1 MISTVLFKGFL
12 VCALISLAVVMGR
25 LLEDVYE
32 RLPAGSEEK
41 GYVAWG
47 IISEAVLIILI
58 ALKLIKG

>member
-1 MISTVLFKGFL
+1 MMSAVLTKCFL

-25 LLEDVYE
+25 LFEDVYN
-32 RLPAGSEEK
+32 RLPAESEEK

-47 IISEAVLIILI
+47 IISKAVLIILI